1 MFTQYLF
8 YGLRHFTAC
17 FTAAHNINM
26 LELPQVK
33 RITFNLQMIVFHFH
47 LILYQLLWFGGVNGS
62 LKALKS

>member
-1 MFTQYLF
+1 MFAQYLF

-17 FTAAHNINM
+17 FAAAYNINM

-33 RITFNLQMIVFHFH
+33 CVAFNLEMIVFYFHFDF
-47 LILYQLLWFGGVNGS
+47 YQLLWFGGVNSS